1 MRRLFNFGRFG
12 TLLFLVV
19 CFVPLSPVLAESYGD
34 LDCTDFG
41 TRERA
46 RFEFEK
52 HSFDR
57 YGLDRDGNG
66 DPCEWNPSPG
76 MWPLAAGGAGLL
88 IGRNLGFRK
97 RKGSDFVVPGAK
109 GLFMKWDHRSNGTK
123 VPEFDET
130 ALTMAFFGWV
140 PWLGVVVLRD
150 RMLPMSTTPATLLF
164 LAAIIGAVITYLVA
178 SMTENVI

>member
-1 MRRLFNFGRFG
+1 MRRSFNFGRFG

-52 HSFDR
+52 YSFDR

-130 ALTMAFFGWV
+130 ALTMAFF
-140 PWLGVVVLRD
+140 WLGSLAGSCGVARSNVANVNHSSNASFFGCDHRCCNH
-150 RMLPMSTTPATLLF
+150 LL
-164 LAAIIGAVITYLVA
+164 GGV
-178 SMTENVI
+178 ND